1 MFVPEH
7 GDRCIVLESL
17 AFAILKAYVA
27 YAFDAHLR
35 QQETILIEGAPRWY
49 YHSIRDNVCASGFA
63 RGGLEAVEFAKLGA
77 HRSLTQVIDITTKVM
92 VDEQFHSVRTP
103 IEWSMITDFENDA
116 DLFLFLSH
124 SGKYL
129 NVEYRQDIQ
138 TAFTRFCVTLESL
151 MRYQAKRLEEIHLAL
166 LLNQRDEAFNELERS
181 IVLPQYRQTTPL
193 STYDAQKN
201 PETLF
206 QELEDSASTDTKIPP

>member
-1 MFVPEH
+1 MPEH
-7 GDRCIVLESL
+7 GDRCIVLEYL

-49 YHSIRDNVCASGFA
+49 YHTVRDNMCASSFA
-63 RGGLEAVEFAKLGA
+63 RGGLEAVEVAKLGS
-77 HRSLTQVIDITTKVM
+77 HRSLTQVIDTITKVM
-92 VDEQFHSVRTP
+92 VDEQFHSVRTS
-103 IEWSMITDFENDA
+103 IERSMIAEFENDT

-124 SGKYL
+124 FGGYR

-138 TAFTRFCVTLESL
+138 TAFARFCVTLESL
-151 MRYQAKRLEEIHLAL
+151 TRYQAKRLEEIHLAL
-166 LLNQRDEAFNELERS
+166 LLNRRDEAFSELEQS
-181 IVLPQYRQTTPL
+181 IALPQYRQTSPPP
-193 STYDAQKN
+193 TYDVQRN

-206 QELEDSASTDTKIPP
+206 QELENSAPTDTKMPP